1 MSFNTQK
8 GERQAF
14 WAELTHGVALRAA
27 TRGLIRARRRVAGLG
42 ETGFETPAKSRT
54 AKDLNRKSRQ
64 YELLLDKARHS
75 LLKRRGYLQGLHTL
89 LKQYVLSSA
98 FTNK

>member
-1 MSFNTQK
+1 M
-8 GERQAF
+8 
-14 WAELTHGVALRAA
+14 
-27 TRGLIRARRRVAGLG
+27 
-42 ETGFETPAKSRT
+42 
-54 AKDLNRKSRQ
+54 
-64 YELLLDKARHS
+64 LDKARHS